1 MEKNLGIAAAIL
13 LSFGLIWHDAEA
25 RSSTVAAFS
34 PSVQAVTVITDAIGA
49 AESSIDVAAYS
60 FSSPKVA
67 DALIA
72 AYQRGIAVRVVL
84 DKTHAKRQYEA
95 VASMRGAGIPI
106 RVNHRYAI
114 MHNKYL
120 IIDDETIQT
129 GSFNYTVSAER
140 RNAENVVLIKHNKRL
155 AQKYRAN
162 WDKLWDEAESE

>member
-1 MEKNLGIAAAIL
+1 MKKIFGIAAAVL
-13 LSFGLIWHDAEA
+13 LSFGFIWHDAEA
-25 RSSTVAAFS
+25 RSSTEAAFS

-49 AESSIDVAAYS
+49 AESSVDVAAYS

-72 AYQRGIAVRVVL
+72 AYQRGVAVRVVL
-84 DKTHAKRQYEA
+84 DKTHAKRRYDAVVSMYE
-95 VASMRGAGIPI
+95 AGIPI

-129 GSFNYTVSAER
+129 GSFNYTVSAEK

-155 AQKYRAN
+155 AKKYRKN
-162 WDKLWDEAESE
+162 WQQLWDEAEVE